1 MCLGLAILAMAIPT
15 QVFAQSKYEVKGVV
29 VDTTG
34 TPVIGASVVEQGT
47 TNGVTTDV
55 NGQYVLNVN
64 NAESIV
70 VISFIG
76 YKTQSLVASSSVL
89 SNVVLEEDSEMIDD
103 VVVIGYGVVKKND
116 LTGSISSVK
125 ADQTNKGLATSPTDL
140 LRGKSAG
147 VVITSGD
154 GAPGSAST
162 IRIRGGSSLN
172 ASNDPLVV
180 VDGLPISNSG
190 ISGVGNALASINP
203 SDIESFTVLKD
214 ASATA
219 IYGSRASNGVII
231 ITTKKGSK
239 YDSAVPH
246 VSVDITSSLSHNT
259 RYVDVMTGDEMRQTL
274 EWYYGTQDTDAYRSA
289 TKYLDAKGN
298 YINTDWQREIYQL
311 AQSYEGNVS
320 LSGNIKMGEK
330 NNLPYRVSYGYL
342 DQEGTLKTSSMSRH
356 TLSVNLNP
364 QLLDNHLTIGLNAK
378 GMIMDNRFA
387 NTGAVSQAVQFDP
400 TKPVKMDGV
409 HMLDSDGNLR
419 PYSEMVME
427 NKDYRSDIDGY
438 YSWFGVDRNHNTMA
452 NQNPLALLNDKVD
465 IARAKR
471 FVGNASVDY
480 KIHGLEDL
488 RFNLNL
494 GVDVSKSNGTVDV
507 APGAEQSIHSTGEA
521 GSGYHTNYS
530 QLKRDQTL
538 EFYGAYAKTLGD
550 HSFDVMLGY
559 SWQWFYTQS
568 FNETM
573 RVADVTKWDVYSG
586 EPYVALDHTAA
597 NYYISEPKISKS
609 EYFLVS
615 FFGRLNY
622 SYANRYS
629 ITATLRADGTS
640 RFANNKWGIFP
651 SVALAWNIKNESFLE
666 DVDAVSALKLRLSY
680 GQTGQQDVGGLYDA
694 LPTYYYNQLGS
705 YYPFGGY
712 TDETGLVHP
721 IKPVGYNADLKWE
734 TTTTYNAG
742 LDLGF
747 LDGRITA
754 SVDAY
759 YRQTKDLLN
768 YTPVPA
774 GANLTNYLNANIG
787 DLENIG
793 VEVELN
799 AVAIQSK
806 NWYWNIGANVAWN
819 KNKITRLT
827 NDDEAE
833 GYYGVDTG
841 GYSGGVGGTCQVH
854 QTGQPTNSFYVYQQI
869 YDANGNPIEGLYV
882 DRNGDG
888 TVNEQDKYVYKKAA
902 PDVTIGFNT
911 QLSWKNLTL
920 AIAAHANIGNYVY
933 DNIASNGELLT
944 DLWTNNFT
952 NNRVVSAP
960 QTNFRSS
967 GQYLSDYYVR
977 NASFFKIDNITLSYR
992 IPLGK
997 AADRTPALDI
1007 FATVSNVATFTG
1019 YKGIDPEIFSG
1030 IDNNMYP
1037 RPRTYILGVKFN
1049 F

>member
-1 MCLGLAILAMAIPT
+1 MAIPA

-34 TPVIGASVVEQGT
+34 TPVIGASVIEQGT
-47 TNGVTTDV
+47 TNGVTTDL
-55 NGQYVLNVN
+55 NGQYVLRVQS
-64 NAESIV
+64 AESVV

-89 SNVVLEEDSEMIDD
+89 QNVVLEEDSEMIDD
-103 VVVIGYGVVKKND
+103 VVVIGYGVVKKDD
-116 LTGSISSVK
+116 LTGSISTVK

-147 VVITSGD
+147 VVITTGD
-154 GAPGSAST
+154 GAPGSAAQ

-190 ISGVGNALASINP
+190 ISGTSNALASINP
-203 SDIESFTVLKD
+203 ADIESFTVLKD

-239 YDSAVPH
+239 YDSNIPH
-246 VSVDITSSLSHNT
+246 VSVDFTASLSQNSK
-259 RYVDVMTGDEMRQTL
+259 YVDVMTGDQMRQTL

-289 TKYLDAKGN
+289 TKYTDANGN
-298 YINTDWQREIYQL
+298 YVNTDWQREIYQL
-311 AQSYEGNVS
+311 AQSYEGNIA
-320 LSGNIKMGEK
+320 LSGNVKMGEK

-342 DQEGTLKTSSMSRH
+342 NQDGTLKTSNMSRH

-364 QLLDNHLTIGLNAK
+364 QLLDNHLTINLNGK
-378 GMIMDNRFA
+378 GMIMDTRFA
-387 NTGAVSQAVQFDP
+387 NTGAISQAVQFDP
-400 TKPVKMDGV
+400 TKPVYLANEEG
-409 HMLDSDGNLR
+409 GIN
-419 PYSEMVME
+419 
-427 NKDYRSDIDGY
+427 GY
-438 YSWFGVDRNHNTMA
+438 YTWRGVDGKHNTMA
-452 NQNPLALLNDKVD
+452 NQNPVAMLNDKYDVSN
-465 IARAKR
+465 AKR
-471 FVGNASVDY
+471 FVGNAQFDY

-507 APGAEQSIHSTGEA
+507 APGAEQSIHATDQA
-521 GSGYHTNYS
+521 GSGYHSNYS
-530 QLKRDQTL
+530 QLRRDQTL
-538 EFYGAYAKTLGD
+538 EFYGAYAKTLGK

-559 SWQWFYTQS
+559 SWQWYYTQS
-568 FNETM
+568 YNETY
-573 RVADVTKWDVYSG
+573 RVADMNKWNYDSG
-586 EPYVALDHTAA
+586 EPYVALDSTAA
-597 NYYISEPKISKS
+597 NYYISEPKTSKS
-609 EYFLVS
+609 EYILVS
-615 FFGRLNY
+615 FFGRANY
-622 SYANRYS
+622 SYGNRYS
-629 ITATLRADGTS
+629 VTATLRADGTS

-651 SVALAWNIKNESFLE
+651 SVALAWNAKNESFLE
-666 DVDAVSALKLRLSY
+666 DVDALSALKVRLSY

-694 LPTYYYNQLGS
+694 LPTYYHNTLGS

-712 TDETGLVHP
+712 TDGAGLVYP

-742 LDLGF
+742 VDFGF
-747 LDGRITA
+747 ADNRITMSA
-754 SVDAY
+754 DFY
-759 YRQTKDLLN
+759 YRETKDLLN
-768 YTPVPA
+768 FTPVPA

-787 DLENIG
+787 DLKNIG
-793 VEVELN
+793 VEYEIN
-799 AVAIQSK
+799 AVAIQTK
-806 NWYWNIGANVAWN
+806 DWYWNIGANVAWN
-819 KNKITRLT
+819 KNEITRLT

-854 QTGQPTNSFYVYQQI
+854 QTGQPTHSFYVYQQI
-869 YDANGNPIEGLYV
+869 YDENGRPIEGLYV

-888 TVNEQDKYVYKKAA
+888 AVNESDKYVYKKAA

-920 AIAAHANIGNYVY
+920 AVAAHANIGNYVY
-933 DNIASNGELLT
+933 DNISSNGELLT

-952 NNRVVSAP
+952 NNRVITAP

-977 NASFFKIDNITLSYR
+977 NASFLKLDNITLSYR
-992 IPLGK
+992 FNLGK
-997 AADRTPALDI
+997 AVQRDLTLDVYG
-1007 FATVSNVATFTG
+1007 TVSNVATITG
-1019 YKGIDPEIFSG
+1019 YKGIDPEIAGG

-1037 RPRTYILGVKFN
+1037 RPRTYILGLKFN

>member
-1 MCLGLAILAMAIPT
+1 MCLGMAILALAIPA
-15 QVFAQSKYEVKGVV
+15 QVFAQSGKYEVKGVV
-29 VDTTG
+29 VDSTG
-34 TPVIGASVVEQGT
+34 TPVVGAAVVEQGT
-47 TNGVTTDV
+47 TNGVSTDV
-55 NGQYVLNVN
+55 NGQYVLKVN
-64 NAESIV
+64 SSESV
-70 VISFIG
+70 VTISYIG
-76 YKTQSLVASSSVL
+76 YLTQSLAANSEL
-89 SNVVLEEDSEMIDD
+89 LQRVVLEEDSAMIDD
-103 VVVIGYGVVKKND
+103 VVVIGYGTVKKDD
-116 LTGSISSVK
+116 LTGSISTVK

-154 GAPGSAST
+154 GAPGSAAQ

-190 ISGVGNALASINP
+190 ISGTSNALASINP

-239 YDSAVPH
+239 YDTGAPH
-246 VSVDITSSLSHNT
+246 VSVDFTASLSQNS
-259 RYVDVMTGDEMRQTL
+259 RFVDVMTGDQMRQTL

-289 TKYLDAKGN
+289 TKYTDANGN

-311 AQSYEGNVS
+311 AQSYEGNIA
-320 LSGNIKMGEK
+320 LSGNMKMGEK

-342 DQEGTLKTSSMSRH
+342 NQDGTLKTSNMSRH

-364 QLLDNHLTIGLNAK
+364 QLLNNHLTISLNGK
-378 GMIMDNRFA
+378 GMIMDTRFA

-400 TKPVKMDGV
+400 TKPVYLANEEG
-409 HMLDSDGNLR
+409 GIN
-419 PYSEMVME
+419 
-427 NKDYRSDIDGY
+427 GY
-438 YSWFGVDRNHNTMA
+438 FSWRGVDGKHNTMA
-452 NQNPLALLNDKVD
+452 NQNPVAMLNDKHDVSN
-465 IARAKR
+465 AKR
-471 FVGNASVDY
+471 FVGNASFDY
-480 KIHGLEDL
+480 KIHGLESL
-488 RFNLNL
+488 RLNLNL

-507 APGAEQSIHSTGEA
+507 APGAEQSIHATDQA
-521 GSGYHTNYS
+521 GSGFHSNYS
-530 QLKRDQTL
+530 QLRRDQTL
-538 EFYGAYAKTLGD
+538 EAYIAYAEKWGD
-550 HSFDVMLGY
+550 HQFDIMAGY
-559 SWQWFYTQS
+559 SWQWYYTQS
-568 FNETM
+568 FNESY
-573 RVADVTKWDVYSG
+573 RVADVAKWDVYSA
-586 EPYVALDHTAA
+586 EPYVALEPTAA
-597 NYYISEPKISKS
+597 NYYISEPKTSKS

-615 FFGRLNY
+615 FFGRANY

-651 SVALAWNIKNESFLE
+651 SVALAWNAKNESFLE

-680 GQTGQQDVGGLYDA
+680 GQTGQQDVGGVYDA
-694 LPTYYYNQLGS
+694 LPTYYLNTLGS

-712 TDETGLVHP
+712 TEGNGLVYP

-742 LDLGF
+742 IDLGF
-747 LDGRITA
+747 LDNRITMSA
-754 SVDAY
+754 DFY
-759 YRQTKDLLN
+759 YRATKDLLN
-768 YTPVPA
+768 FTPVPA

-787 DLENIG
+787 DLKNIG
-793 VEVELN
+793 VEYEIN
-799 AVAIQSK
+799 AVAIQTK
-806 NWYWNIGANVAWN
+806 DWYWNIGANVAWN
-819 KNKITRLT
+819 KNEITRLT

-854 QTGQPTNSFYVYQQI
+854 QTGQPTHSFYVYQQI
-869 YDANGNPIEGLYV
+869 YDENGRPIEGLYV

-911 QLSWKNLTL
+911 QLSWKALTL
-920 AIAAHANIGNYVY
+920 AVSAHANIGNYVY
-933 DNIASNGELLT
+933 DNISSNGELLT

-952 NNRVVSAP
+952 NNRVVTAP

-977 NASFFKIDNITLSYR
+977 NASFLKLDNITLSYR
-992 IPLGK
+992 FDLGK
-997 AADRTPALDI
+997 SCDRGMTLDVYG
-1007 FATVSNVATFTG
+1007 TVSNVATFTG
-1019 YKGIDPEIFSG
+1019 YKGIDPEIASG

-1037 RPRTYILGVKFN
+1037 RPRTYILGLKFN

>member
-1 MCLGLAILAMAIPT
+1 MAILALAIPA
-15 QVFAQSKYEVKGVV
+15 QVFAQSGKYEVKGVV

-34 TPVIGASVVEQGT
+34 TPVIGATVIEQGT

-55 NGQYVLNVN
+55 NGQFVLKVN
-64 NAESIV
+64 SSES
-70 VISFIG
+70 VISVSYIG
-76 YKTQSLVASSSVL
+76 YLTQNLAANSELL
-89 SNVVLEEDSEMIDD
+89 QRLVLEEDSAMIDD
-103 VVVIGYGVVKKND
+103 VVVIGYGTVKKDD
-116 LTGSISSVK
+116 LTGSISTVK

-154 GAPGSAST
+154 GAPGSAAQ

-190 ISGVGNALASINP
+190 ISGTSNALASINP
-203 SDIESFTVLKD
+203 ADIESFTVLKD

-239 YDSAVPH
+239 YDTGAPH
-246 VSVDITSSLSHNT
+246 VAVDFTASLSQNS
-259 RYVDVMTGDEMRQTL
+259 RFVDVMTGDEMRQTL
-274 EWYYGTQDTDAYRSA
+274 EWYFGSQDSDAYRSA
-289 TKYLDAKGN
+289 TKYTDANGN

-311 AQSYEGNVS
+311 AQSYEGNIA
-320 LSGNIKMGEK
+320 LSGNVKMGDK

-342 DQEGTLKTSSMSRH
+342 NQDGTLKTSNMSRH

-364 QLLDNHLTIGLNAK
+364 QLLNNHLTIALNGK
-378 GMIMDNRFA
+378 GMIMDTRFA

-400 TKPVKMDGV
+400 TKPVYLANEDG
-409 HMLDSDGNLR
+409 GIN
-419 PYSEMVME
+419 
-427 NKDYRSDIDGY
+427 GY
-438 YSWFGVDRNHNTMA
+438 YTWRGVDGKHNTMA
-452 NQNPLALLNDKVD
+452 NQNPVALLNDKHDVSN
-465 IARAKR
+465 AKR
-471 FVGNASVDY
+471 FVGNASFDY
-480 KIHGLEDL
+480 KIHGLESL
-488 RFNLNL
+488 RLNLNL

-507 APGAEQSIHSTGEA
+507 APGAEQSRHATGEA
-521 GSGYHTNYS
+521 GSGYHSNYS
-530 QLKRDQTL
+530 QLRRDQTL
-538 EFYGAYAKTLGD
+538 EAYIAYAEKWGD
-550 HSFDVMLGY
+550 HQFDVMAGY
-559 SWQWFYTQS
+559 SWQWYYTQS
-568 FNETM
+568 FNENY
-573 RVADVTKWDVYSG
+573 RIADVNKWDVDSG
-586 EPYVALDHTAA
+586 EPYVALEPTAT
-597 NYYISEPKISKS
+597 NYYISEPKTSKS

-615 FFGRLNY
+615 FFGRANY

-629 ITATLRADGTS
+629 ITATFRADGTS

-651 SVALAWNIKNESFLE
+651 SVALAWNAKNESFLE

-680 GQTGQQDVGGLYDA
+680 GQTGQQDVGGVYDA
-694 LPTYYYNQLGS
+694 LPTYYHNTLGS

-712 TDETGLVHP
+712 TEGNGLVYP

-742 LDLGF
+742 IDFGF
-747 LDGRITA
+747 LDNRITMSA
-754 SVDAY
+754 DFY
-759 YRQTKDLLN
+759 YRATKDLLN
-768 YTPVPA
+768 FTPVPA

-787 DLENIG
+787 DLKNIG
-793 VEVELN
+793 VEYEIN
-799 AVAIQSK
+799 AVAIQTK
-806 NWYWNIGANVAWN
+806 DWYWNIGANVAWN
-819 KNKITRLT
+819 KNEITRLT

-854 QTGQPTNSFYVYQQI
+854 QTGQPTYSFYVYQQI

-882 DRNGDG
+882 DRNEDG
-888 TVNEQDKYVYKKAA
+888 VVNEQDKYVYKKAA
-902 PDVTIGFNT
+902 PDVTVGFNT
-911 QLSWKNLTL
+911 QLSWKSLTL
-920 AIAAHANIGNYVY
+920 AVAAHANIGNYVY
-933 DNIASNGELLT
+933 DNISSNGELLT

-952 NNRVVSAP
+952 NNRVVTAP
-960 QTNFRSS
+960 MTNFRSS

-977 NASFFKIDNITLSYR
+977 NASFLKLDNITLSYR
-992 IPLGK
+992 FNLGQAMK
-997 AADRTPALDI
+997 RDLTLDV
-1007 FATVSNVATFTG
+1007 FGTVSNVATFTG
-1019 YKGIDPEIFSG
+1019 YKGIDPEIAGG